1 MIPADSRRFLN
12 GSDPENGT
20 HRPALP
26 APGNAPGAPAALT
39 APPNLAGL
47 LRAIRRRW
55 PIMLGLGL
63 LGAAVACGLV
73 WFVYPA
79 LYSTQALV
87 HLATQNPRGGS
98 DSEAD
103 FLNFQ
108 RTQAALI
115 RSQSVLRAALDKPEV
130 AELRE
135 VRAHGD
141 AVAWLQKSLLT
152 DSLLGP
158 EILRVSLAG
167 ENAEDITVLLNELT
181 RAYLREYAKQEEGRS
196 VARTR
201 QLQESYRRIADSLR
215 EKRQRM
221 RLREQQLGLEDPQVA
236 QVRYQMALQQL
247 AAAQNQRLQVQLDRQ
262 KAQEE
267 HLSLKAKLQAPESVT
282 ISKAA
287 VEEELRQ
294 EPAIR
299 KQLERLGAAEETLQ
313 RFRSASNPDAR
324 DGLLQGPLAERDAAQ
339 KALDKIREELRPGI
353 EARLKAKAL
362 DELKASSARA
372 EGQIA
377 LANGQERTL
386 DGVVKNLEAQ
396 VEGLRFSRG
405 GLERVAA
412 DVEAMRD
419 EVTQT
424 ELVLKKIGDELG
436 TLAAEPPGGGRVT
449 LLEAAEVP
457 AARNMDRY
465 FKVLGGTAFSV
476 FGLIVLGIALVDFRS
491 RRVNAVEDVAQGL
504 GLSVV
509 GTLPRFDPEARIA
522 SAGSMPFIDMS
533 DPCPDAVGAFSAAFL
548 HAARQDGLQ
557 VVMVASAVE
566 GEGKTALAGQLS
578 AGLARA
584 WRRTLLIDCDLRR
597 PRAHE
602 ALGVALEPGLCD
614 ALRGAIEFEQAIR
627 TTHVNKLWML
637 PAGQWDPAALHGL
650 SREEVSAF
658 FARLRK
664 QFDYVIINTAPV
676 LASAESLLIGRQADA
691 AILAVMRDV
700 SRLPA
705 VHAAHRRLTRVG
717 VRVLGAV
724 VLGGPG
730 DPDNC
735 YEAANAPVLN

>member
-1 MIPADSRRFLN
+1 MVPAEPRRFLN

-20 HRPALP
+20 HPPALP
-26 APGNAPGAPAALT
+26 TPANEPTAPVALT

-47 LRAIRRRW
+47 LRAVRRRW

-63 LGAAVACGLV
+63 LGAAVACGVV
-73 WFVYPA
+73 WLVYPA
-79 LYSTQALV
+79 LYSTQSLI
-87 HLATQNPRGGS
+87 HLSSHNPHGGE
-98 DSEAD
+98 SEAD

-108 RTQAALI
+108 RTQTALLK
-115 RSQSVLRAALDKPEV
+115 SQSVLRAALEKPEV

-135 VRAHGD
+135 VRSHSD
-141 AVAWLQKSLLT
+141 TVVWLQKSLVT

-167 ENAEDITVLLNELT
+167 ENAEDIPVILNEIT
-181 RAYLREYAKQEEGRS
+181 RVYLREYAKQELGR
-196 VARTR
+196 AATRTR
-201 QLQESYRRIADSLR
+201 QLQENYRRIADNLR
-215 EKRQRM
+215 EKRQR
-221 RLREQQLGLEDPQVA
+221 LSVREQQLGLDDPQVA
-236 QVRYQMALQQL
+236 QVRYQMAFQQL
-247 AAAQNQRLQVQLDRQ
+247 AAAQNQRLQVQLDRE

-267 HLSLKAKLQAPESVT
+267 HLILKAKLQAPDNVP
-282 ISKAA
+282 ISTAA
-287 VEEELRQ
+287 IEDELRQ

-313 RFRSASNPDAR
+313 RFRSVSNPDAR

-339 KALDKIREELRPGI
+339 KALDAIREELRPGI
-353 EARLKAKAL
+353 EARLKVKAI
-362 DELKASSARA
+362 DEMKAASARA

-386 DGVVKNLEAQ
+386 DRVVKTLESQ
-396 VEGLRFSRG
+396 VEGLRLSRG
-405 GLERVAA
+405 APERVAA
-412 DVEAMRD
+412 DVEALRD

-424 ELVLKKIGDELG
+424 ELVLKKIGDEVG

-457 AARNMDRY
+457 ASRNVDRH
-465 FKVLGGTAFSV
+465 FKVLGGAALSV

-504 GLSVV
+504 GLAVV
-509 GTLPRFDPEARIA
+509 GTLPRFDPDARIA
-522 SAGSMPFIDMS
+522 SFGSMPFIDMS
-533 DPCPDAVGAFSAAFL
+533 DPCPDAVGAFTASFL

-566 GEGKTALAGQLS
+566 GEGKTALAGQLA

-597 PRAHE
+597 PKAHE

-614 ALRGAIEFEQAIR
+614 ALRGTIEFEQAIR
-627 TTHVNKLWML
+627 STHVNKLWML
-637 PAGQWDPAALHGL
+637 PAGQWDSAALHGL

-664 QFDYVIINTAPV
+664 HYDYVIINTAPV
-676 LASAESLLIGRQADA
+676 LSSAESLLIGRQTDA
-691 AILAVMRDV
+691 AILAVLRDV

-705 VHAAHRRLTRVG
+705 VHAAYRRLTRFG

-724 VLGGPG
+724 VLGDPG
-730 DPDNC
+730 DPKSS
-735 YEAANAPVLN
+735 YEAATVPMLK

>member
-1 MIPADSRRFLN
+1 M
-12 GSDPENGT
+12 
-20 HRPALP
+20 
-26 APGNAPGAPAALT
+26 
-39 APPNLAGL
+39 
-47 LRAIRRRW
+47 
-55 PIMLGLGL
+55 MLGFGL
-63 LGAAVACGLV
+63 LGAAVACGVV
-73 WFVYPA
+73 WLVYPA

-87 HLATQNPRGGS
+87 HLSSHNQHGGE
-98 DSEAD
+98 SEAD

-108 RTQAALI
+108 RTQAALLK
-115 RSQSVLRAALDKPEV
+115 SQSVLRAALEKPEV

-135 VRAHGD
+135 VRSHGD
-141 AVAWLQKSLLT
+141 AAGWLQKSLVT

-167 ENAEDITVLLNELT
+167 ENADDITVILNEIT
-181 RAYLREYAKQEEGRS
+181 RVYLREYAKQELGRAA
-196 VARTR
+196 ARTR
-201 QLQESYRRIADSLR
+201 QLQDNYRRIADSLR
-215 EKRQRM
+215 EKRQRL
-221 RLREQQLGLEDPQVA
+221 RVREQQLGLDDPQVA
-236 QVRYQMALQQL
+236 QVRYQMTLQQL

-262 KAQEE
+262 KAQGE
-267 HLSLKAKLQAPESVT
+267 HLSLKAKLQAPENVP
-282 ISKAA
+282 ISTAA
-287 VEEELRQ
+287 IDEELRQ

-339 KALDKIREELRPGI
+339 KAFDTIREELRPGI
-353 EARLKAKAL
+353 EARLKAKAI
-362 DELKASSARA
+362 DEMKAASARA

-386 DGVVKNLEAQ
+386 DGVVKNLESQ

-405 GLERVAA
+405 GPERVAA
-412 DVEAMRD
+412 EVEALRD

-436 TLAAEPPGGGRVT
+436 TLAAEPPGGARVT

-457 AARNMDRY
+457 ATRNMDRH
-465 FKVLGGTAFSV
+465 FKVLGGAGLSA

-504 GLSVV
+504 GLAVV
-509 GTLPRFDPEARIA
+509 GTLPRFDPNARIA
-522 SAGSMPFIDMS
+522 SVGSMPFIDMS
-533 DPCPDAVGAFSAAFL
+533 DPCPDAVGAFSASFL

-566 GEGKTALAGQLS
+566 GEGKTALAGQLA
-578 AGLARA
+578 AGLARG

-597 PRAHE
+597 PKAHE

-614 ALRGAIEFEQAIR
+614 ALRGTIEFEQAVR
-627 TTHVNKLWML
+627 STHVNKLWML
-637 PAGQWDPAALHGL
+637 PAGQWDPAALHSL

-664 QFDYVIINTAPV
+664 HYDYVIINTAPV
-676 LASAESLLIGRQADA
+676 LSSAESLLIGRQADA
-691 AILAVMRDV
+691 AILAVLRDV

-705 VHAAHRRLTRVG
+705 VHAAYRRLTRVG

-724 VLGGPG
+724 VLGDPG
-730 DPDNC
+730 DPENSF
-735 YEAANAPVLN
+735 ESATVPMLK